1 MHERHLKWDVQK
13 QTGGAVTS
21 MELHNSIHAELGL
34 QQAEHFPLPFFW
46 GGVEENLNCCDEEKM

>member
-21 MELHNSIHAELGL
+21 MELHNSVHAELGL

-46 GGVEENLNCCDEEKM
+46 GGGGKPELL